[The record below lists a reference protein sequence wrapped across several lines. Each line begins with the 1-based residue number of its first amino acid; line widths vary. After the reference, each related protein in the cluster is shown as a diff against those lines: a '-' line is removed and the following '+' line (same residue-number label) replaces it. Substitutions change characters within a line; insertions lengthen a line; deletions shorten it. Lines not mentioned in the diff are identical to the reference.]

1 MLTEPSCCFYVCGV
15 IAPACEFVCESSP
28 YDLHCVPLAHMF
40 HWLEEETTSHL
51 LERKKIPIPE
61 TTKASDRTHMLLS
74 SFDHYLYPVLPS
86 SIFGT

>member
-1 MLTEPSCCFYVCGV
+1 MLTEPSCCFYVYGV

-51 LERKKIPIPE
+51 LERKKSLSLKPLRPLIEHICCC
-61 TTKASDRTHMLLS
+61 LL
-74 SFDHYLYPVLPS
+74 L
-86 SIFGT
+86 T